1 MNVTILNKKPKIL
14 ATSPVFTIASSD
26 SFRMDLTTIIPIME
40 KGIVKEVK
48 NILPVPSQKKER
60 KISMLISPNIG
71 LRIPLKSETPLDF
84 TFYYPKV
91 LMYSC

>member
-40 KGIVKEVK
+40 KSIVKEVK
-48 NILPVPSQKKER
+48 NILPVPSQKER
-60 KISMLISPNIG
+60 KKNKYAYQPEYRAENSLEI
-71 LRIPLKSETPLDF
+71 
-84 TFYYPKV
+84 
-91 LMYSC
+91 